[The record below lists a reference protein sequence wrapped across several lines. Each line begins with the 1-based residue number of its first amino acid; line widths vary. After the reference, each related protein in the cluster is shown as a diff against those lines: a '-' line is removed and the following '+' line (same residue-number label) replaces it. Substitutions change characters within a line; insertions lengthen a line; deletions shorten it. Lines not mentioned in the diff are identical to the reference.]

1 MTEIEKQ
8 ILVAYKYYLTHG
20 SQSDEFLKNI
30 NGLFDMFREQYPEEV
45 EAMVS
50 EFVLL
55 AKQLVDY
62 PS

>member
-45 EAMVS
+45 KAMVS

-55 AKQLVDY
+55 AK
-62 PS
+62 